1 MAFVGH
7 VLHMSQL
14 LNEHLV
20 LPPPLLL
27 LRHALVL
34 VLVVVVV
41 VLVKIRLLLL
51 VVLLLTMLVL
61 LIILMGVYVVVQ
73 CRNVHRWWT
82 IGSKTRVHAGTPR
95 LLVPLQD
102 HAIGTRCPWQRRSL
116 DAYAPFCRSPRCCSG
131 RDPSGDDGPSCHMET
146 RGAFHMACW

>member
-1 MAFVGH
+1 
-7 VLHMSQL
+7 MSQL

-20 LPPPLLL
+20 LPPLLLL

-82 IGSKTRVHAGTPR
+82 IVLKKLACMLVPRVCLCLCKIMPLELVALGSVVALMLTRLFAVHPVLQRPR
-95 LLVPLQD
+95 PVGRRRPELPHGDEGRLPHGLLV
-102 HAIGTRCPWQRRSL
+102 
-116 DAYAPFCRSPRCCSG
+116 
-131 RDPSGDDGPSCHMET
+131 M
-146 RGAFHMACW
+146 